1 MKYSSL
7 PRRLT
12 TILFVI
18 VSGVFASH
26 QVHAAT
32 YTFVGSSAT
41 STWTTPTNFSPNGTP
56 GAGDTVVVSAATGGL
71 GVSGATQTV
80 LNFDGSNVTSSQSVI
95 GANGAAGASLFIT
108 GTLTKGGS
116 ANLTFR
122 NSGIATAPLSLTVNQ
137 IDLGG
142 TGNLA
147 LGSSSSNPLTAF
159 TATTVNIT
167 NSSALML
174 LATVDGGTF
183 TVQNLNI
190 TAGSMVLRNI
200 TSGSSTLV
208 VNSLTGNGG
217 SVKGSNSAVGST
229 TFLNLD
235 VSGSSAYSGTLLDG
249 VVGSVLNVTKN
260 GSGTQDLNSVSSTYT
275 GVTTINGGVLG
286 ALRLAVGGSNSSIGA
301 AGTAASNLIINGGTL
316 RYLGGGAST
325 DRNFTLG
332 VNGGGLDSAG
342 AGSLTFSSTAAIALA
357 GSNASRTLT
366 LSGSNNGTLAGSLGD
381 NGTGKTSLVKTGT
394 GRWTLSGSN
403 TYTGTTT
410 VSQGTLLLAATA
422 NNIASSAA
430 IQISSG
436 ATLDVSNVSG
446 GFTLASGQMLSG
458 VGTVLGS
465 ISTGG
470 GSVLS
475 PGNSPGTLNI
485 SGNLNLGNGTSMTFD
500 AGDLIAVSGSLTLG
514 TGFSLSAT
522 SDLAVGN
529 YDLFTYTGS
538 LINVGNLSTWTAS
551 GLTNGYSFLSDGDS
565 VYLSVVPEPGTYALV
580 SIGLAGLLWRARR
593 KVRSNS

>member
-1 MKYSSL
+1 
-7 PRRLT
+7 
-12 TILFVI
+12 
-18 VSGVFASH
+18 
-26 QVHAAT
+26 
-32 YTFVGSSAT
+32 
-41 STWTTPTNFSPNGTP
+41 
-56 GAGDTVVVSAATGGL
+56 
-71 GVSGATQTV
+71 
-80 LNFDGSNVTSSQSVI
+80 
-95 GANGAAGASLFIT
+95 
-108 GTLTKGGS
+108 
-116 ANLTFR
+116 
-122 NSGIATAPLSLTVNQ
+122 
-137 IDLGG
+137 
-142 TGNLA
+142 
-147 LGSSSSNPLTAF
+147 
-159 TATTVNIT
+159 
-167 NSSALML
+167 
-174 LATVDGGTF
+174 
-183 TVQNLNI
+183 
-190 TAGSMVLRNI
+190 MVLRNI

>member
-7 PRRLT
+7 PRRLP

-41 STWTTPTNFSPNGTP
+41 SPWTTPTNFSPNGTP

-235 VSGSSAYSGTLLDG
+235 VSGSSAYSGALLDG

-410 VSQGTLLLAATA
+410 ISQGTLLLAATA

-465 ISTGG
+465 ISTGS